1 MQYEQEFVELLI
13 EQFKIEYHKKD
24 RGGIYGLTQR
34 RLTYNSNKIEGG
46 TLSEEHTASLF
57 NTGSIMSDGEIIVAK
72 DIEEATGH
80 FAMFNHMLETLDEE
94 LSQKLIKEFHY
105 KLKSGVFEDMA
116 NGYPIGE
123 YKNRKNIVGII
134 ETTLPEEVDGRM
146 TELLEVYYKL
156 DKPLLSDIAIFHSN
170 YEQIHPFQDGNGR
183 TGRMILFRECL
194 KNRYIPI
201 IITEDQK
208 QEYYYALQEMQTNR
222 NSEPL
227 LQLFEAKQQDYFDL
241 AKDFVIPASNKSIE
255 MRIKEAKAV
264 YDSRKK

>member
-1 MQYEQEFVELLI
+1 MQYEIDFTQLLTK
-13 EQFKIEYHKKD
+13 QFKVEYQKKD
-24 RGGIYGLTQR
+24 KSGSYGFTQQYF
-34 RLTYNSNKIEGG
+34 TYNSNKIEGSG
-46 TLSEEHTASLF
+46 LSESQVASLF

-123 YKNRKNIVGII
+123 YKNSKNIVGII
-134 ETTLPEEVDGRM
+134 DTTLPEEVDGRM
-146 TELLEVYYKL
+146 TELLEVYHKL
-156 DKPLLSDIAIFHSN
+156 DKPSLSDIAIFHSN

-194 KNRYIPI
+194 KSRYIPI

-227 LQLFEAKQQDYFDL
+227 LQLFKTEQQDYFDL

-255 MRIKEAKAV
+255 MWIKEAKAI
-264 YDSRKK
+264 YDSRRK